1 MSAEYTI
8 DFWDLADF
16 KLEKRVNEDGYSF
29 LCKKGENNE
38 NNLDCREIKIT
49 VKKEV
54 KKEVKKDIT
63 IYLFPI
69 IKVKWLFKWIQE
81 LKKTDYLFLFLWELD
96 KDKNSILIFSNDI
109 AKYFSEYCKK
119 NAEYV
124 KWNNLVRKDKQK
136 NISEDQKEEIEESS
150 LQKVLE
156 QLTSSFYLFQKEAGK
171 EAVYKWKNIL
181 SFFDVLIA
189 QALGEKTSSKE
200 NIESSKENIESLIYA
215 IKGDSISFFKA
226 RYMQEKTIKTLIEW
240 SEGEAF
246 LSAMFFWNLIKN
258 LTLKIKWNLIDLNG
272 RGLWGFNLKT
282 SKNNYQYF
290 TKIKDLLEGFR
301 KGTSKLQIPIFFID
315 KDNNKTVSSFSFDN
329 VIDIFPKAFKE
340 DSDWNTYVLDFK
352 EKNRE
357 NSEEI
362 QELFKSF
369 RSTTDNTDK
378 INKIL
383 AKMKERYRYIL
394 LDDRWESWN
403 KEKTKKEKKEKK
415 ETKELTKSDLF
426 ILLNKEA
433 KEEAKEEANVFL
445 WKIKE
450 KTKKG
455 EEYIEMYKLHQN
467 LGKYKMWKYIEV
479 NKVKNGESNNITFKV
494 PERDPLSLPMENQ
507 SLNFELSDTHDNKL
521 TYFFNWASLEDEDW
535 ISIWLIYLL
544 NGGIIYT
551 WDKKANKWELADI
564 IWYNYDRELKKSIIH
579 LLHIKTAPFL
589 KDGRDGSYSYY
600 STAIGQMLQKVEP
613 ILNFKEEEINKFFN
627 TDTEIEEKI
636 SEKIK
641 QNEESK
647 VEIKKFDTSDMIN
660 NLKESDSIDLL
671 VWVPILWSQL
681 KSFINNGTFYMIENI
696 LIKGFE
702 NTIKPFLKKQ
712 VTLSFCPIVI
722 QSCEEKSWKQ

>member
-1 MSAEYTI
+1 MSAEYII

-49 VKKEV
+49 V

-119 NAEYV
+119 NAKYV

-189 QALGEKTSSKE
+189 QALEKKSSSKE
-200 NIESSKENIESLIYA
+200 NIKNLIYA

-290 TKIKDLLEGFR
+290 TKIKNLLKVFR

-315 KDNNKTVSSFSFDN
+315 EDNNKTVSSFSFDN

-340 DSDWNTYVLDFK
+340 DSHWNTYVLDFK
-352 EKNRE
+352 EKNWE

-362 QELFKSF
+362 QELFKILIP
-369 RSTTDNTDK
+369 TTEK

-383 AKMKERYRYIL
+383 EKMQERYRYIL

-403 KEKTKKEKKEKK
+403 KEEAKEEAKEETKE

-433 KEEAKEEANVFL
+433 NVFL

-450 KTKKG
+450 KTKKR
-455 EEYIEMYKLHQN
+455 EEYIEMYKLHQT
-467 LGKYKMWKYIEV
+467 LGEYKMWKYIEV
-479 NKVKNGESNNITFKV
+479 NKVRNEESNNITFKV
-494 PERDPLSLPMENQ
+494 SEMNTLSLLMESQ

-521 TYFFNWASLEDEDW
+521 TYFFNWASFEDEDR
-535 ISIWLIYLL
+535 ISSWLIYLL

-551 WDKKANKWELADI
+551 WDKKAKKWELADI
-564 IWYNYDRELKKSIIH
+564 IWYHYYREQKKSIIH

-613 ILNFKEEEINKFFN
+613 ILNFKEEEIEKFFN
-627 TDTEIEEKI
+627 TDTKIDEEIWK
-636 SEKIK
+636 KLK

-647 VEIKKFDTSDMIN
+647 IEIKKFNTSDMIN

-671 VWVPILWSQL
+671 VWVAILWSQL

-712 VTLSFCPIVI
+712 VTLSFYPIVI
-722 QSCEEKSWKQ
+722 EDKEKIIKEKKWKKNQTKK

>member
-1 MSAEYTI
+1 MPHCTVDLSDFLNDRAVSLIRNESGFSIKSKTVESKTI
-8 DFWDLADF
+8 DIVSD
-16 KLEKRVNEDGYSF
+16 
-29 LCKKGENNE
+29 ENKNE
-38 NNLDCREIKIT
+38 NIT
-49 VKKEV
+49 LF
-54 KKEVKKDIT
+54 
-63 IYLFPI
+63 LFPI
-69 IKVKWLFKWIQE
+69 IKRKSQFKKIE
-81 LKKTDYLFLFLWELD
+81 VLPKIDYLFLFLWELD
-96 KDKNSILIFSNDI
+96 ENNILIFSNDI

-119 NAEYV
+119 NVEYV
-124 KWNNLVRKDKQK
+124 KWNDLVRKDKQK
-136 NISEDQKEEIEESS
+136 NISEDQKEGIEESS

-189 QALGEKTSSKE
+189 QALEKKSSSKE
-200 NIESSKENIESLIYA
+200 NIKNLIYA

-282 SKNNYQYF
+282 SKNNYKYF
-290 TKIKDLLEGFR
+290 TKIEDLLEGFR
-301 KGTSKLQIPIFFID
+301 KRTSKLQIPIFFID

-340 DSDWNTYVLDFK
+340 DSHWNTYVLDFK

-357 NSEEI
+357 SSEEI
-362 QELFKSF
+362 QELFKSPMP
-369 RSTTDNTDK
+369 TTNK
-378 INKIL
+378 INQIL
-383 AKMKERYRYIL
+383 AKMKKRYHYIL

-403 KEKTKKEKKEKK
+403 KEKTKE

-426 ILLNKEA
+426 ILLN
-433 KEEAKEEANVFL
+433 EEAKEEANVFL

-450 KTKKG
+450 KTKKR
-455 EEYIEMYKLHQN
+455 EAYIEMYKLHQN

-494 PERDPLSLPMENQ
+494 PERNPLSLPMENQ
-507 SLNFELSDTHDNKL
+507 SVNFKLSDTHDNKL
-521 TYFFNWASLEDEDW
+521 TYFFNWASFEDEDR

-551 WDKKANKWELADI
+551 WDKKAKKWELADI
-564 IWYNYDRELKKSIIH
+564 IWYNYNREQKKSIIH

-600 STAIGQMLQKVEP
+600 STAVGQMLQKVEP

-627 TDTEIEEKI
+627 TDTKIEEEI
-636 SEKIK
+636 CETIK
-641 QNEESK
+641 QNIE
-647 VEIKKFDTSDMIN
+647 KFKTSAMIN

-671 VWVPILWSQL
+671 VWVAILWSQL
-681 KSFINNGTFYMIENI
+681 ESFINNGTFYMIENI

-712 VTLSFCPIVI
+712 VTLSFYPIVI
-722 QSCEEKSWKQ
+722 EDKEKIIKEKKWKKNQTKK

>member
-8 DFWDLADF
+8 DFWDLADV

-49 VKKEV
+49 VKKE
-54 KKEVKKDIT
+54 EKKDIT

-69 IKVKWLFKWIQE
+69 IKIKWLFKWIQE

-119 NAEYV
+119 NAKYV
-124 KWNNLVRKDKQK
+124 KWNDLVKKDKQK
-136 NISEDQKEEIEESS
+136 NTSENQKGEIEKNS
-150 LQKVLE
+150 LQKILE
-156 QLTSSFYLFQKEAGK
+156 QLTSSFYWFQKEA
-171 EAVYKWKNIL
+171 ENDAVYKWKNIL

-189 QALGEKTSSKE
+189 QALEKKSSSKE
-200 NIESSKENIESLIYA
+200 NIENLIYA

-282 SKNNYQYF
+282 SKNNYEYF
-290 TKIKDLLEGFR
+290 TKIEKLLEGFR

-315 KDNNKTVSSFSFDN
+315 KDNNKTVSLFSFDN

-340 DSDWNTYVLDFK
+340 DSHWNTYVLDFK

-362 QELFKSF
+362 QELFKS
-369 RSTTDNTDK
+369 SMPTTDTDK
-378 INKIL
+378 INRIL
-383 AKMKERYRYIL
+383 AKMKKRYHYIL

-403 KEKTKKEKKEKK
+403 KEETDDRWESWNKEETKK
-415 ETKELTKSDLF
+415 TKELTKSDLF
-426 ILLNKEA
+426 ILLN
-433 KEEAKEEANVFL
+433 EEAKEEANVFL

-450 KTKKG
+450 KTKKR

-467 LGKYKMWKYIEV
+467 LGKYEMWKYIKV
-479 NKVKNGESNNITFKV
+479 NKVRNEESNNITFKV
-494 PERDPLSLPMENQ
+494 SETNIFSLLMESQ
-507 SLNFELSDTHDNKL
+507 SLNFELSDTYDNEL

-544 NGGIIYT
+544 NGGTIYT

-589 KDGRDGSYSYY
+589 RDGRDGSYSYY

-613 ILNFKEEEINKFFN
+613 ILNFKEEEIKKFFN
-627 TDTEIEEKI
+627 TDTKIKEEIFK
-636 SEKIK
+636 KIK

-647 VEIKKFDTSDMIN
+647 IEIENFVTSQMIN

-671 VWVPILWSQL
+671 VWVAILWSQL

-712 VTLSFCPIVI
+712 VTLSFYPIVI
-722 QSCEEKSWKQ
+722 QSSEGKS